1 MYEISVRKAAE
12 DPIDADEVLIMAYAK
27 NTLEIFRA
35 RGLTPTQAVFKLFG
49 QLPHLQLENPTW
61 ASAQCIV
68 FLELKR
74 IFELRGEDGCPFYEP
89 PRGH

>member
-49 QLPHLQLENPTW
+49 QLPHLQLENLTW

-68 FLELKR
+68 FLELQR
-74 IFELRGEDGCPFYEP
+74 IFELRGEYENPFLDL